1 MSRSS
6 DKEERTPTYYVGI
19 GASAGGLEALDTF
32 FTHMPPD
39 SGMAFVVVQHLS
51 PDHKSLMVELLS
63 KRTSMEVRRA
73 EDGMEV
79 EPDTVY
85 LIPPKKELRIFHGKL
100 VLRDFE
106 QRHLPNLPIDTF
118 FLSLAEDVGERA
130 VGVILSGT
138 GSDGVRGVR
147 ALKEYGGMVMVQDA
161 KSARFDGMPSAAKN
175 TGLVDIELPPEDMPD
190 KLVSFVSHPVNR
202 TSGGETEGVHDD
214 DGVARI
220 FSMLREKTKV
230 DFTYYKQSTVM
241 RRIQRRL
248 TVNQI
253 SDVREYADFLQSRP
267 GELSTLYRELLIG
280 VTSFFR
286 DESVFYQ
293 LQENWLPELLEHSET
308 SELRFWVAGCS
319 TGEEAYTLAILAQEA
334 QRESGRTVNVKIFAT
349 DIDRDAIVFAGNGLY
364 PESIAADLP
373 EGVLSRYFIRRED
386 HFQVDRKTREM
397 VVFAQHNLIKD
408 PPFTNIDLIS
418 CRNLMIYLQPVLQ
431 EKVIDHFN
439 FSLRPGGLLLLGT
452 SETMGEAGKHFETL
466 SHKCKVF
473 RSRGTGRAS
482 SLAKQPV
489 SIPQTAR
496 QTPEYRPKGPDR
508 ASARTEERIQE
519 QLLQRMSS
527 EFSSL
532 AAVVNENL
540 ELIHLA
546 GDASGYLRP
555 PAGRQVND
563 VTKMA
568 ERELSIPLATGLQ
581 RVFKT
586 GESLR
591 YGNIRLGGEDTPRT
605 VEMGIHPISSMP
617 GQLDLAAIFLREQAM
632 PENAC
637 PENVRDFDINQ
648 EAEQRIKDLEQ
659 ELQFKS
665 ENLQATVE
673 ELETSNEELQ
683 ATNEELLASNEELQS
698 TNEELQ
704 SVNEELHTVNAE
716 YQTKILELTE
726 MTNDLDNLMAATKI
740 PTLFLDE
747 NLELRK
753 YTPEATRVFR
763 LVQSDIGRPLS
774 HISHVLDVDP
784 LEVAEK
790 VLTTESPLEREVQTR
805 DGEWFLIRV
814 LPYRIDSSQSS
825 GLVITLIDI
834 SGLKRAETQLSHS
847 AARMRSI
854 FEAAPVGLGV
864 VEGRMFRQVSGQ
876 TCKLLGYA
884 ESELAGKS
892 TRIMYASDEE
902 FNRVGQLRAEAG
914 DDGEAATMEAILRR
928 KDGTEF
934 PALLSFAPTD
944 PEYPAGLQ
952 AFAVW
957 DTSSR
962 RRQEKELR
970 RMTDL
975 LNATQSLVSVGGWEW
990 DVEQGTMFWTDEVYH
1005 IHGMDPADMKP
1016 GASEHIEKSL
1026 ECYREEDVPV
1036 IQEAFRKCAE
1046 EGTPYDLEFPFKD
1059 LNGRVTTIRTTA
1071 SPVLENGNVLKVI
1084 GNIMDIGEQNPGKA
1098 EASTGQRS

>member
-1 MSRSS
+1 MSQS
-6 DKEERTPTYYVGI
+6 DDTQGNAPTYYVGI

-32 FTHMPPD
+32 FTHMPTD
-39 SGMAFVVVQHLS
+39 SGMAFIVIQHLS

-63 KRTSMEVRRA
+63 KRTSMPVKRA
-73 EDGMEV
+73 EEGMRV

-100 VLRDFE
+100 VLRDFQ
-106 QRHLPNLPIDTF
+106 QRHVPNLPIDTF
-118 FLSLAEDVGERA
+118 FLSLAEDAGERA
-130 VGVILSGT
+130 VGIILSGT

-147 ALKEYGGMVMVQDA
+147 ALKEYGGMVLVQDSE
-161 KSARFDGMPSAAKN
+161 SARFDGMPSAAKS
-175 TGLVDIELPPEDMPD
+175 TGLVDIDLPPEQMPE
-190 KLVSFVSHPVNR
+190 KLVSFISHPVNR
-202 TSGGETEGVHDD
+202 AAGAESPVVQDD

-253 SDVREYADFLQSRP
+253 SDIREYAEFLQSRP
-267 GELSTLYRELLIG
+267 GELTTLYRELLIG

-286 DESVFYQ
+286 DETVFYQ
-293 LQENWLPELLEHSET
+293 LQENWLPDLMEHSET

-334 QRESGRTVNVKIFAT
+334 QRESGRAVNVKIFAT

-373 EGVLSRYFIRRED
+373 EGILSRYFIRRDD

-431 EKVIDHFN
+431 EKVVDHFN

-452 SETMGEAGKHFETL
+452 SETMGEAAKHFETL

-489 SIPQTAR
+489 SIPEAVQKPSFQVKA
-496 QTPEYRPKGPDR
+496 PNR
-508 ASARTEERIQE
+508 ATSRTEERIQE

-568 ERELSIPLATGLQ
+568 ERELAIPLATGLQ

-591 YGNIRLGGEDTPRT
+591 YGNIRLGNDGDQRM
-605 VEMGIHPISSMP
+605 VELGIHPMSSMP
-617 GQLDLAAIFLREQAM
+617 GQLDLAAIFLREQVK
-632 PENAC
+632 PEDVC

-726 MTNDLDNLMAATKI
+726 MTNDLDNLMAATRI

-747 NLELRK
+747 NLEVRK
-753 YTPEATRVFR
+753 YTPESTRIFR
-763 LVQSDIGRPLS
+763 LVQGDIGRPLS
-774 HISHVLDVDP
+774 HISHDLKADP
-784 LEVAEK
+784 LEVAEE
-790 VLTTESPLEREVQTR
+790 VLTTEKSLEREVTTIE
-805 DGEWFLIRV
+805 GEWFLMRV

-834 SGLKRAETQLSHS
+834 SGLKRAESKLSRS

-864 VEGRMFRQVSGQ
+864 VEGRVFRQISGQ

-884 ESELAGKS
+884 ESELVGKS
-892 TRIMYASDEE
+892 TRVMFSSDEE
-902 FNRVGQLRAEAG
+902 FERVGRIREEAG
-914 DDGEAATMEAILRR
+914 DDAGTVTMEATLRR
-928 KDGTEF
+928 NDGTDF

-944 PEYPAGLQ
+944 PDQPDGLQ

-957 DTSSR
+957 DTTR
-962 RRQEKELR
+962 KRRQEKELR

-990 DVEQGTMFWTDEVYH
+990 DVERESMFWTDEVYR
-1005 IHGMDPADMKP
+1005 IHGMNPEEVP
-1016 GASEHIEKSL
+1016 GGSSEHIDRSL
-1026 ECYREEDVPV
+1026 SCYRQQDVPV
-1036 IQEAFRKCAE
+1036 IREAFRKCVE
-1046 EGTPYDLEFPFKD
+1046 EGVPYDLEFPFTD
-1059 LNGRVTTIRTTA
+1059 LNGRSTTIRTTA
-1071 SPVLENGNVLKVI
+1071 SPVLDNGKVLKVI
-1084 GNIMDIGEQNPGKA
+1084 GNIMDIGEQDSGSA
-1098 EASTGQRS
+1098 EESTG